1 VRGFRIGDPAG
12 KFPIY
17 SRKGAALAEGRWHEK
32 GQEVI
37 YTSEHYS
44 TAMLEKLAHFNG
56 LLPPNQHFIDITVPV
71 GTSYE
76 VATKDTVPGWDA
88 ADGSPA
94 RAFGSRWI
102 SEHRSATLI
111 VPSYV
116 AREERNVLINPRH
129 PDATAIKAG
138 LEHPIWW
145 DPRLLARWQLSTR
158 LSAPV
163 SD

>member
-1 VRGFRIGDPAG
+1 VTGARNLPEPMRIFRIGDPAG
-12 KFPIY
+12 KYPIY
-17 SRKGAALAEGRWHEK
+17 SGEGAALAEGRWHER

-37 YTSEHYS
+37 YASEHYS

-56 LLPPNQHFIDITVPV
+56 LLPPNQHYIEISIPA

-76 VATKDTVPGWDA
+76 VATKDTIPG
-88 ADGSPA
+88 
-94 RAFGSRWI
+94 AFGSRWI
-102 SEHRSATLI
+102 SEQRTAILL

-129 PDATAIKAG
+129 AGARSIKSG

-145 DPRLLARWQLSTR
+145 DPRLLTR
-158 LSAPV
+158 A
-163 SD
+163 